1 MRTHRAFTLIELLVV
16 IAIIAILAAIL
27 FPVFAQAKVA
37 AKGAASISNDK
48 QIVTGAMI
56 YMGDHDD
63 QPPPVGIVGEPDSP
77 FFLNNTP
84 YKPWGWLMLPYLKS
98 GIIYQDPLRAV
109 EPTIP
114 GAPDYALWS
123 YRTHFGYA
131 FTVHSPTV
139 FTGGRWV
146 VTPTIHT
153 SLGDPSNTVMF
164 LSKKGRDNTL
174 DWLWVGSPIWMANL
188 VAPTHCGVQ
197 YTDPIVK
204 PQSICAPAVRWGS
217 DGYASG
223 QQPTEIEGAFTG
235 GMALRKTGR
244 AIVAMS
250 DGHVKSMH
258 PTQVASGTNW
268 TKTTPSASIR
278 ITDIKQYKWDME

>member
-1 MRTHRAFTLIELLVV
+1 MHRNRAFTLIELLVV

-48 QIVTGAMI
+48 QIVTASMI
-56 YMGDHDD
+56 YMGDYDD
-63 QPPPVGIVGEPDSP
+63 MPPPVGIIGEPDSP
-77 FFLNNTP
+77 FLLNGTL
-84 YKPWGWLMLPYLKS
+84 YKPWSWLMLPYMKA
-98 GIIYQDPLRAV
+98 GIIYQDPLRMV

-114 GAPDYALWS
+114 GAPDDALWS

-131 FTVHSPTV
+131 YTTFSPTL
-139 FTGGRWV
+139 FTSGRWV
-146 VTPTIHT
+146 VSPTVHT

-164 LSKKGRDNTL
+164 LSKKGRDATL

-188 VAPTHCGVQ
+188 VAPTHCGAT

-204 PQSICAPAVRWGS
+204 PQSICPPAVRWGI

-223 QQPTEIEGAFTG
+223 QKPTEIEGAYTG
-235 GMALRKTGR
+235 GMAIRKAGR
-244 AIVAMS
+244 AIVANA
-250 DGHVKSMH
+250 DGHVKSMA
-258 PTQVASGTNW
+258 PAQVASGTNW
-268 TKTTPSASIR
+268 TKNTPSASIR
-278 ITDIKQYKWDME
+278 ITDITQYRWDME